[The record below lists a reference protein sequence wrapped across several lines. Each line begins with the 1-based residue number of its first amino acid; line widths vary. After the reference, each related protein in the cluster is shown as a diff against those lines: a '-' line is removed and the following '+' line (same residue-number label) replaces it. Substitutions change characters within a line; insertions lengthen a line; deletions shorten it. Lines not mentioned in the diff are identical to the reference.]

1 MRNDTQ
7 TSTKDQ
13 ILDIAESHFATFGFA
28 GTSLRGIIKEANVN
42 VASVAYHF
50 GSKDDLFA
58 AVMKRFAAPVVEAQL
73 TRLRSEISKPDLT
86 LEKVLRAFYEPPIQ
100 LVHSMGA
107 KGEKLSLF
115 LGRCHSEPEPIF
127 SLVDAHFA
135 SCRDEFIE
143 AFRTLDSSQ
152 SEASYQWRFEFML
165 SLIVNFLTRHKS
177 IMQRY
182 QTETDW
188 NALEVVDMLC
198 QFCMHGMSAPL
209 QAKSSKTEK

>member
-86 LEKVLRAFYEPPIQ
+86 LEKVLRAFYEP
-100 LVHSMGA
+100 V
-107 KGEKLSLF
+107 
-115 LGRCHSEPEPIF
+115 
-127 SLVDAHFA
+127 
-135 SCRDEFIE
+135 
-143 AFRTLDSSQ
+143 
-152 SEASYQWRFEFML
+152 
-165 SLIVNFLTRHKS
+165 
-177 IMQRY
+177 
-182 QTETDW
+182 
-188 NALEVVDMLC
+188 AL
-198 QFCMHGMSAPL
+198 
-209 QAKSSKTEK
+209 

>member
-7 TSTKDQ
+7 ASTKDQ

-58 AVMKRFAAPVVEAQL
+58 AVMQRFAAPVVEAQL
-73 TRLRSEISKPDLT
+73 NRLSLEMSEPNIT
-86 LEKVLRAFYEPPIQ
+86 LEKILRAFYEPPIQ
-100 LVHSMGA
+100 LVHSLGA

-127 SLVDAHFA
+127 SLVDSHFA
-135 SCRDEFIE
+135 SCRNRFID
-143 AFRTLDSSQ
+143 AFRALEPDKAESI
-152 SEASYQWRFEFML
+152 YHWRFEFML
-165 SLIVNFLTRHKS
+165 SLIVNFLTRHKN

-182 QTETDW
+182 QTSTDW
-188 NALEVVDMLC
+188 NANEVVEMLC
-198 QFCMHGMSAPL
+198 QFCMNGMSAQQSL
-209 QAKSSKTEK
+209 K